1 MSADIYTN
9 KITHTVTAKTHSKLA
24 RFVTYAYDKIDHFQ
38 FILWLSKLSYW
49 LYILKYTAFS

>member
-38 FILWLSKLSYW
+38 FVYSVVIK
-49 LYILKYTAFS
+49 THRNH

>member
-1 MSADIYTN
+1 MSADIYIN

-38 FILWLSKLSYW
+38 FILWLSKLTVIIKKS
-49 LYILKYTAFS
+49 